1 MRHVS
6 ERDINAGNEIIV
18 PFLAKGTYLLRVRV
32 RYRMGL
38 GGSYCILYFYTQLIV
53 KPLTNYH

>member
-1 MRHVS
+1 MS